1 MNYYLT
7 SIIAGASAMILSSC
21 ATSKSG
27 DEDAPTGRPS
37 ATLRFE
43 AGSAAYY
50 ASAASGGGTLTYR
63 GKRYAFSASAVGAG
77 GSGAQHISGVGEVYN
92 LTSLSDFP
100 GTYTQVSSGF
110 TIIHGTK
117 KAKLTN
123 SKNVVIY
130 YEAKTTGLATSTG
143 ASKLVISLK

>member
-7 SIIAGASAMILSSC
+7 SIVAGASAIILSSC
-21 ATSKSG
+21 ATSKSR
-27 DEDAPTGRPS
+27 DADAPTGPPS
-37 ATLRFE
+37 ATVRFE

-50 ASAASGGGTLTYR
+50 AAAGGGKGTLTYM
-63 GKRYAFSASAVGAG
+63 GKNYPFSATSVGAG
-77 GSGAQHISGVGEVYN
+77 GTGGQLLSGTGEVYN

-110 TIIHGTK
+110 TIIKGTK

-130 YEAKTTGLATSTG
+130 IEAKTTGLASSTG
-143 ASKLVISLK
+143 ASKLIIDLK